1 MRIINET
8 ILIIDYGSQ
17 YTQLIA
23 RKIREQNV
31 YCLVHPYNKIDS
43 AILNNKSLSGIIL
56 SGGPNS
62 VRDKK
67 SPKSN
72 KKILALKIQILGI
85 CYGLQLLCKEFG
97 GNIGQSSSREY
108 GHSLIAPKNKSK
120 LYDGVNNKSQVWMS
134 HGDHI
139 EKEPK
144 DFTITS
150 LSNNRVIS
158 SIEHKRSKIYG
169 LQFHP
174 EVSHSLEGKK
184 ILSNFL
190 LKICKIT
197 KKFKLDD
204 FLNNKINELKNNLK
218 NKKVICGL
226 SGGVDSTVTSFLL
239 HKAIKNN
246 LYCIFVDHGLLR
258 FNESNEVVS
267 IFKKKFGKNF
277 IRVDASNIF
286 ISKLKNI
293 KDPEKKRK
301 IIGKTFI
308 KVFEKEAKKI
318 KKVEYLA
325 QGTLYPD
332 IIESIP
338 FFGGPTAKIK
348 SHHNVGGLP
357 KKMHLKIVEPLKE
370 LFKDEVRLLGKKLKI
385 SSELLSRH
393 PFPGPGLAIRI
404 PGEINKNKINILQRV
419 DKIYI
424 KYLKDNSIYNNIWQA
439 FTVLLPVKS
448 VGVMGDE
455 RTYNYVVSLR
465 AVTSV
470 DGMTA
475 DFYMFTKKNLTEISK
490 KIISEVKEVNRVLYD
505 FTSKPPGTIEW
516 E

>member
-1 MRIINET
+1 MRITNET

-239 HKAIKNN
+239 HKAIKIT
-246 LYCIFVDHGLLR
+246 YTVFLL
-258 FNESNEVVS
+258 
-267 IFKKKFGKNF
+267 IM
-277 IRVDASNIF
+277 D
-286 ISKLKNI
+286 
-293 KDPEKKRK
+293 
-301 IIGKTFI
+301 
-308 KVFEKEAKKI
+308 
-318 KKVEYLA
+318 Y
-325 QGTLYPD
+325 
-332 IIESIP
+332 
-338 FFGGPTAKIK
+338 
-348 SHHNVGGLP
+348 
-357 KKMHLKIVEPLKE
+357 
-370 LFKDEVRLLGKKLKI
+370 
-385 SSELLSRH
+385 
-393 PFPGPGLAIRI
+393 
-404 PGEINKNKINILQRV
+404 
-419 DKIYI
+419 
-424 KYLKDNSIYNNIWQA
+424 
-439 FTVLLPVKS
+439 
-448 VGVMGDE
+448 
-455 RTYNYVVSLR
+455 
-465 AVTSV
+465 
-470 DGMTA
+470 
-475 DFYMFTKKNLTEISK
+475 
-490 KIISEVKEVNRVLYD
+490 
-505 FTSKPPGTIEW
+505 
-516 E
+516 